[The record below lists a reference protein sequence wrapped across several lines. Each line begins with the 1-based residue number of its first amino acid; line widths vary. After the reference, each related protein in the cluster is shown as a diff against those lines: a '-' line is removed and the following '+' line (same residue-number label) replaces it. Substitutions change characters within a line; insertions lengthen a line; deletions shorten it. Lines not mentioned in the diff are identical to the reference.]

1 MSEHKLFKM
10 PIGISDQFS
19 EAYLNP
25 TSLSF
30 AAKWKSPDGTI
41 VPILYLS
48 SGMKLSVSDEMY
60 ADIVNTFD
68 IVRTGEVPKGIRDAF
83 GDWPKDLDK

>member
-1 MSEHKLFKM
+1 
-10 PIGISDQFS
+10 
-19 EAYLNP
+19 
-25 TSLSF
+25 
-30 AAKWKSPDGTI
+30 
-41 VPILYLS
+41 
-48 SGMKLSVSDEMY
+48 MKLSVSDEMY